1 MIDEIQSDRIRLF
14 LEFSDPGDGCIQVL
28 QIQMDDSR
36 TDPPTLQTDRL
47 GTENSHSSENQTCL
61 SQKQA
66 PRFGIVGGAISRVDK
81 DNDWLFSPIL
91 MQLLLRFNIHDWGN
105 WLRWRRMIRTSEFF
119 ETAQRCSNW
128 MRLPARV
135 YLFCIDVITI
145 SAQIQQHINQ
155 WASQSNQSKKESK
168 SYHRI

>member
-1 MIDEIQSDRIRLF
+1 MGRTVNVSMIDEIQSDRIRLF

-81 DNDWLFSPIL
+81 DYDCFR
-91 MQLLLRFNIHDWGN
+91 RF
-105 WLRWRRMIRTSEFF
+105 
-119 ETAQRCSNW
+119 
-128 MRLPARV
+128 
-135 YLFCIDVITI
+135 
-145 SAQIQQHINQ
+145 
-155 WASQSNQSKKESK
+155 
-168 SYHRI
+168 